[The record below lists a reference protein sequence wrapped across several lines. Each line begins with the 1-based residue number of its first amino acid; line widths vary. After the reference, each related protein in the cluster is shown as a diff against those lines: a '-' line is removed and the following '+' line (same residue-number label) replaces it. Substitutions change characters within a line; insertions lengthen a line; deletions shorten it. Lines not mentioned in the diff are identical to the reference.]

1 MTRSIVVVALG
12 VAVAAA
18 GATFAFAAQNPPGMP
33 TLAQVLVIN
42 RDADA
47 VPVKV
52 PDTGEPLPVRLAG
65 DPTVSLTPNA
75 HVATRSARQVWEYRR
90 IVVPVGD
97 DATPA
102 LSAAGLEGWEA
113 IAALTVEKN
122 VVWTLKRPR

>member
-1 MTRSIVVVALG
+1 MTRSFVVVALG
-12 VAVAAA
+12 TIVAAA

-33 TLAQVLVIN
+33 TLAQVLIIN

-52 PDTGEPLPVRLAG
+52 PGTGESLPVRLVG
-65 DPTVSLTPNA
+65 DSTVALAQNA
-75 HVATRSARQVWEYRR
+75 HVATRSARQVWDYRR
-90 IVVPVGD
+90 IVVPIGD

-113 IAALTVEKN
+113 VSALAVDTN
-122 VVWTLKRPR
+122 IVWTLKRPR